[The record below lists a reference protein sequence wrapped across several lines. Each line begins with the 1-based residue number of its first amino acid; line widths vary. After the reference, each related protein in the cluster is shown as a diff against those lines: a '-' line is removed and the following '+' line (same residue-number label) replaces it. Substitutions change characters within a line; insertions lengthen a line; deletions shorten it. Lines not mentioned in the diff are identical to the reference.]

1 VDNPALCELLNGDIA
16 SLVEVNF
23 RINLVSTCSY
33 CFHIVLVDFKL
44 VLSRSTFLCYFVLQD
59 LLQGTPRHKSELL
72 IQTGSLISSQI
83 LNNVL
88 VSCLCQKFLHSVRS
102 SDLPTRG
109 QKFR

>member
-1 VDNPALCELLNGDIA
+1 MDNPALCELLNGDIA

-23 RINLVSTCSY
+23 RINLESTCSY

-72 IQTGSLISSQI
+72 IQTGSLI
-83 LNNVL
+83 
-88 VSCLCQKFLHSVRS
+88 
-102 SDLPTRG
+102 PY
-109 QKFR
+109 